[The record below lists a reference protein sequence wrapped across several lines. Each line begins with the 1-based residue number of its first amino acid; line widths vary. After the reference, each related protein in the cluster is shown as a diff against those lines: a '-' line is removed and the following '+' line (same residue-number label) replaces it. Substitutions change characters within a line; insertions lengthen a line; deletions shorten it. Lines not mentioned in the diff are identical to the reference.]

1 MKYMLLRGGIF
12 ACMLTNVFSIT
23 TKVCGPNYPT
33 YMYFVPRVVITQKRK
48 MSTFQ
53 KSQIIQFAMISHN
66 NNGLLTLLVSYLQ
79 LLMVSIHEKKIVPC
93 KHY

>member
-33 YMYFVPRVVITQKRK
+33 YMYFVPRVAITQKRK

-53 KSQIIQFAMISHN
+53 KKSNINNLQRFQFSHK
-66 NNGLLTLLVSYLQ
+66 TA
-79 LLMVSIHEKKIVPC
+79 KF
-93 KHY
+93 KH

>member
-1 MKYMLLRGGIF
+1 MLLRGGIF

-53 KSQIIQFAMISHN
+53 KSQT
-66 NNGLLTLLVSYLQ
+66 LTTCNDFKFHIKRWNLEIDHRYGV
-79 LLMVSIHEKKIVPC
+79 IF
-93 KHY
+93 